1 MNSKIIICLFALAFA
16 AAVAAEGE
24 EEGDRGFVKAVLGVV
39 SNREFPTL
47 TVIALR

>member
-24 EEGDRGFVKAVLGVV
+24 EDDRGFVKTVLGVV
-39 SNREFPTL
+39 SNREFST
-47 TVIALR
+47 